1 MSDESLTHLDA
12 EGRARMVDVSPKPE
26 TARRAVAEAIVRM
39 RAATRDQVLAGD
51 LPKGDALATAR
62 LAAVNGAKQTS
73 ALIPLCHPLR
83 LTRVDAEAEA
93 VGTDAVRFVVE
104 ARAVDRTG
112 VEMEALTGA
121 AVAALT
127 LYDMIK
133 GVDRTA
139 VVERIQL
146 LEKVGGKTGHWTRDA
161 SQETNG

>member
-1 MSDESLTHLDA
+1 MSLLRPAAPPRSVRFVKRT
-12 EGRARMVDVSPKPE
+12 VDIVGG
-26 TARRAVAEAIVRM
+26 TLAIIVA
-39 RAATRDQVLAGD
+39 
-51 LPKGDALATAR
+51 LP
-62 LAAVNGAKQTS
+62 
-73 ALIPLCHPLR
+73 LIPLIAIAIR
-83 LTRVDAEAEA
+83 LDSRGPILYWQDRVATDANGNEFHFPMCKFRTMRVDAEAEP
-93 VGTDAVRFVVE
+93 VGADAVRFVVE